1 MPLCGSNCT
10 NGPYHLPE
18 CQIFSQ
24 ILPTNFQFRI
34 NLEDK
39 KWENNNS
46 PSSEYSCITPIRA
59 LELKKNNPEMWSRL
73 LLLMDA
79 DEDRKIDKE
88 HREMLQVRLLE
99 YIRFTHTFPSSQS
112 MARANLNTSKFFL
125 TSTTTSKSIPN
136 MECVSTSAAGAQTP
150 RFLGHRALQDAPA
163 HADPNS

>member
-1 MPLCGSNCT
+1 MECLQPVNGEYLCPECSLPLCGSNCT

-24 ILPTNFQFRI
+24 TLPTNFQFRI

-99 YIRFTHTFPSSQS
+99 YIRLTHTYPSSHG
-112 MARANLNTSKFFL
+112 MTSL
-125 TSTTTSKSIPN
+125 
-136 MECVSTSAAGAQTP
+136 QT
-150 RFLGHRALQDAPA
+150 RAL
-163 HADPNS
+163 